1 MEIVVLLIVIV
12 ILFFIGKNYKTEEF
26 TNINIKRKDKFEG
39 DLLHHEAGLLVALMA
54 KVSKADGKVCE
65 LEAEVLKHT
74 FNDISSHFENAEEIR
89 EKLKVLYENEKH
101 SFDNLI
107 DICNKLYN
115 LTKNEYHKRV
125 KIMEYLLNLAFIDKD
140 FSSAEKMITEDISNA
155 LKIKIEDF
163 NNLINT
169 FESFYAQQ
177 ASNKAITLE
186 KAYEILESESSDDA
200 ATLKKNYRTL
210 VKKHHPDII
219 SGQGAT
225 QNIIDEA
232 TRKLQ
237 EINEAYE
244 IIKKDK
250 GEK

>member
-1 MEIVVLLIVIV
+1 MEIVVLLVVIA

-26 TNINIKRKDKFEG
+26 KNINLKRKDRFDG

-74 FNDISSHFENAEEIR
+74 FNDISSHFENSEEIR
-89 EKLKVLYENEKH
+89 EKLKKLYDIEKN

-115 LTKNEYHKRV
+115 LTKHEYHKRV
-125 KIMEYLLNLAFIDKD
+125 KIMEYLLNLAFIDKEL
-140 FSSAEKMITEDISNA
+140 SNTEKMITEDISNA

-169 FESFYAQQ
+169 FETFYAQQ
-177 ASNKAITLE
+177 ASNKAISLE
-186 KAYEILESESSDDA
+186 KAYEILESNPADDA
-200 ATLKKNYRTL
+200 ATLKKNYRSL

-219 SGQGAT
+219 SGQGAA

-232 TRKLQ
+232 TKKLQ

-244 IIKKDK
+244 LIKKDK
-250 GEK
+250 GI

>member
-1 MEIVVLLIVIV
+1 MEIVVLLVVIA

-26 TNINIKRKDKFEG
+26 KNINLKRKDRFDG

-74 FNDISSHFENAEEIR
+74 FNDISSHFENSEEIR
-89 EKLKVLYENEKH
+89 EKLKKLYDNEKH

-115 LTKNEYHKRV
+115 LTKHEYHKRV
-125 KIMEYLLNLAFIDKD
+125 KIMEYLLNLAFIDKEL
-140 FSSAEKMITEDISNA
+140 SNTEKMITEDISNA

-169 FESFYAQQ
+169 FEAFYAQQ
-177 ASNKAITLE
+177 ASNKAISLE
-186 KAYEILESESSDDA
+186 KAYEILESNPADDA
-200 ATLKKNYRTL
+200 ATLKKNYRSL
-210 VKKHHPDII
+210 VKKYHPDII
-219 SGQGAT
+219 TGQGAS

-232 TRKLQ
+232 TAKLQ

-244 IIKKDK
+244 ILKKSR
-250 GEK
+250 GI

>member
-26 TNINIKRKDKFEG
+26 KNINLKAKDRFEG

-74 FNDISSHFENAEEIR
+74 FNDISSHFENSEEIR
-89 EKLKVLYENEKH
+89 KKLKKLYDIEKN

-115 LTKNEYHKRV
+115 LTKHEYHKRV
-125 KIMEYLLNLAFIDKD
+125 KIMEYLLNLAFIDKEL
-140 FSSAEKMITEDISNA
+140 SNTEKMITEDISNA

-169 FESFYAQQ
+169 FEAFYAQQ
-177 ASNKAITLE
+177 ASNKAISLE
-186 KAYEILESESSDDA
+186 KAYEILESNPADDA
-200 ATLKKNYRTL
+200 ATLKKNYRSL

-219 SGQGAT
+219 SGQGAA
-225 QNIIDEA
+225 QSIIDEA
-232 TRKLQ
+232 TKKLQ

-244 IIKKDK
+244 LIKKDK
-250 GEK
+250 GI

>member
-1 MEIVVLLIVIV
+1 MEIVVLLVVIA

-26 TNINIKRKDKFEG
+26 KNINLKRKDRFDG

-74 FNDISSHFENAEEIR
+74 FNDISSHFENSEEIR
-89 EKLKVLYENEKH
+89 EKLKKLYDIEKN

-115 LTKNEYHKRV
+115 LTKHEYHKRV
-125 KIMEYLLNLAFIDKD
+125 KIMEYLLNLAFIDKEL
-140 FSSAEKMITEDISNA
+140 SNTEKMITEDISNA

-169 FESFYAQQ
+169 FEAFYAQQ
-177 ASNKAITLE
+177 ASNKAISLE
-186 KAYEILESESSDDA
+186 KAYEILESNPADDA
-200 ATLKKNYRTL
+200 ATLKKNYRSL

>member
-1 MEIVVLLIVIV
+1 MELVVLLVVIA

-26 TNINIKRKDKFEG
+26 KNINLKTKDRFDG

-89 EKLKVLYENEKH
+89 GKLKILYENEKH

-115 LTKNEYHKRV
+115 LTKHEYHKRV
-125 KIMEYLLNLAFIDKD
+125 KIMEYLLNLAFIDKE

-169 FESFYAQQ
+169 FQAFYAQQ
-177 ASNKAITLE
+177 ASNKAISLE
-186 KAYEILESESSDDA
+186 KAYEILESNPADDA
-200 ATLKKNYRTL
+200 ATLKKNYRSL

-219 SGQGAT
+219 SGQGAA

-232 TRKLQ
+232 TKKLQ

-244 IIKKDK
+244 LIKKDR
-250 GEK
+250 GI

>member
-1 MEIVVLLIVIV
+1 MEIVVLLVVIA

-26 TNINIKRKDKFEG
+26 KNINLKTKDRFEG

-74 FNDISSHFENAEEIR
+74 FNDISSHFENHEEIR
-89 EKLKVLYENEKH
+89 GKLKALYENEKH

-115 LTKNEYHKRV
+115 LTKHEYHKRV

-140 FSSAEKMITEDISNA
+140 FSPTEKMITEDIANA
-155 LKIKIEDF
+155 LKIKTEDF

-169 FESFYAQQ
+169 FEAFYAQQ
-177 ASNKAITLE
+177 ASNKAISLE
-186 KAYEILESESSDDA
+186 KAYEILESNPADDA
-200 ATLKKNYRTL
+200 ATLKKNYRSL

-219 SGQGAT
+219 SGQGAA

-232 TRKLQ
+232 TKKLQ

-244 IIKKDK
+244 LIKKDK
-250 GEK
+250 GL

>member
-1 MEIVVLLIVIV
+1 MEIVVLLVVIA

-26 TNINIKRKDKFEG
+26 KNINLKRKDRFDG

-74 FNDISSHFENAEEIR
+74 FNDISSHFENSEEIR
-89 EKLKVLYENEKH
+89 EKLKKLYDIEKN

-115 LTKNEYHKRV
+115 LTKHEYHKRV
-125 KIMEYLLNLAFIDKD
+125 KIMEYLLNLAFIDKEL
-140 FSSAEKMITEDISNA
+140 SNTEKMITEDISNA

-163 NNLINT
+163 NNLINI
-169 FESFYAQQ
+169 FEAFYAQQ
-177 ASNKAITLE
+177 ASNKAISLE
-186 KAYEILESESSDDA
+186 KAYEILESNPADDA
-200 ATLKKNYRTL
+200 ATLKKNYRSL

-219 SGQGAT
+219 SGQGAA

-232 TRKLQ
+232 TKKLQ

-244 IIKKDK
+244 LIKKDK
-250 GEK
+250 GI

>member
-1 MEIVVLLIVIV
+1 MEIVVLIVVIA
-12 ILFFIGKNYKTEEF
+12 ILFLIGKNYKTEEF
-26 TNINIKRKDKFEG
+26 KNINLRTKEIFQG

-54 KVSKADGKVCE
+54 KVSKADGQVCE

-74 FNDISSHFENAEEIR
+74 FTDISSHFQNADEVREN
-89 EKLKVLYENEKH
+89 LKKLYEVEKN

-107 DICNKLYN
+107 DICNRLYN
-115 LTKNEYHKRV
+115 LTKNDYHKRL
-125 KIMEYLLNLAFIDKD
+125 KIMEYLLNLAFIDKE
-140 FSSAEKMITEDISNA
+140 FSNTEMMITEDISNA
-155 LKIKIEDF
+155 LKIKIQDF

-169 FESFYAQQ
+169 FKSFYTQQ
-177 ASNKAITLE
+177 ASNKAISLE
-186 KAYEILESESSDDA
+186 KAYEILESKSSDDA
-200 ATLKKNYRTL
+200 TTLKKNYRAL

-244 IIKKDK
+244 LIKKDR
-250 GEK
+250 GL

>member
-26 TNINIKRKDKFEG
+26 KNINLKAKDRFEG

-89 EKLKVLYENEKH
+89 EKLKILYENEKH

-115 LTKNEYHKRV
+115 LTKNEYHKRI

-163 NNLINT
+163 NNLIKT

>member
-1 MEIVVLLIVIV
+1 MEIVVLIVVIA
-12 ILFFIGKNYKTEEF
+12 ILFLIGKNYKTEEF
-26 TNINIKRKDKFEG
+26 KNINLKTKEIFQG
-39 DLLHHEAGLLVALMA
+39 DLMHHEAGLLVALMA

-74 FNDISSHFENAEEIR
+74 FTDISSHFQNADEVREN
-89 EKLKVLYENEKH
+89 LKKLYEVEKN

-107 DICNKLYN
+107 DICNRLYN
-115 LTKNEYHKRV
+115 LTKNDYHKRL
-125 KIMEYLLNLAFIDKD
+125 KIMEYLLNLAFIDKE
-140 FSSAEKMITEDISNA
+140 FSNTEMMITEDISNA
-155 LKIKIEDF
+155 LKIKIQDF

-169 FESFYAQQ
+169 FKSFYAQQ
-177 ASNKAITLE
+177 ASNKAISLE
-186 KAYEILESESSDDA
+186 KAYEILESKSSDDA
-200 ATLKKNYRTL
+200 TTLKKNYRAL

-244 IIKKDK
+244 LIKKDR
-250 GEK
+250 GL